1 VVGTELVVVG
11 TALVVIGAELVVVVT
26 LVDDGAVD
34 GLTELV
40 EPVVVEAAVAV
51 DFVAISAT

>member
-1 VVGTELVVVG
+1 MV
-11 TALVVIGAELVVVVT
+11 GAELVVVVT

>member
-1 VVGTELVVVG
+1 VTLVVVRG
-11 TALVVIGAELVVVVT
+11 ALVVVT
-26 LVDDGAVD
+26 RVDDGAVD

-40 EPVVVEAAVAV
+40 GPVVAEAAVAV